1 MGKLILD
8 ILFIGSGIF
17 LTLGLLL
24 GGLILGTILGVT
36 MSILRYNNICSF
48 IIARWISL
56 FRGTPLILQLSLI
69 YFTAPSIVGIKLGVI
84 QAGIIAFGF
93 NSSAYIA
100 EILRSG
106 IESIA
111 KGQFEAA
118 KTLKI
123 SKYYTWRD
131 IILPQVIRNI
141 FPSFI
146 NEIIA
151 LLKETA
157 LIGTISGMDIMRM
170 AQILGAQQFT
180 YFMPLCIAAAY
191 YYLLVISIEFIGK
204 IVEKRGWY
212 AKN

>member
-1 MGKLILD
+1 
-8 ILFIGSGIF
+8 
-17 LTLGLLL
+17 
-24 GGLILGTILGVT
+24 